1 MKGFFL
7 AENSNPADMYLFKVN
22 NENTKTMCQNCSK
35 LTNKD
40 TRTIIDVDG
49 NQWSRSGNLLLSFN
63 TFYTLF

>member
-49 NQWSRSGNLLLSFN
+49 NQW
-63 TFYTLF
+63 